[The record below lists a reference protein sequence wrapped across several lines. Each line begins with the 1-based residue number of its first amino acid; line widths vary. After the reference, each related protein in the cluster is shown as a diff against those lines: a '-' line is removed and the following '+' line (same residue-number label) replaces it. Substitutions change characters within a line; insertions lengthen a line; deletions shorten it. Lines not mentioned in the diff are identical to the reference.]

1 MYHALQ
7 FFLLTYSPVKRK
19 EFGDGCFMTTQTMTD
34 AEQITHSWYEDLFAI
49 IIGTSMVSF
58 GVILLKQ
65 AGALTG
71 SIAGIAF
78 LLHYLTHHA
87 FGIFFFT
94 LNIPFYYLAVRRMG
108 WPFTIKTFGAVACV
122 SIFSEWHPLFI
133 HIDSL
138 NPYYAAIFGNILMG
152 VGFIVLFRHKMSL
165 GGINVLALYLQEKGV
180 IKAGKLQMVID
191 TFVLIASFFIVD
203 WKMLLASLAGAFVMN
218 MIITIN
224 HRPERYLG

>member
-1 MYHALQ
+1 MSA
-7 FFLLTYSPVKRK
+7 P
-19 EFGDGCFMTTQTMTD
+19 TMAD
-34 AEQITHSWYEDLFAI
+34 AEPLNHSAYEDFFAI

-78 LLHYLTHHA
+78 LMHYLTHTA
-87 FGIFFFT
+87 FGVFFFA
-94 LNIPFYYLAVRRMG
+94 LNLPFYYLAIRRMG
-108 WPFTIKTFGAVACV
+108 WPFTIKTFCAVACV
-122 SIFSEWHPLFI
+122 SVFSEWHPLFI
-133 HIDSL
+133 HIDNL
-138 NPYYAAIFGNILMG
+138 NPYYAAVFGNVLMG

-165 GGINVLALYLQEKGV
+165 GGINVLSLYLQDKGI
-180 IKAGKLQMVID
+180 IKAGKLQMIID